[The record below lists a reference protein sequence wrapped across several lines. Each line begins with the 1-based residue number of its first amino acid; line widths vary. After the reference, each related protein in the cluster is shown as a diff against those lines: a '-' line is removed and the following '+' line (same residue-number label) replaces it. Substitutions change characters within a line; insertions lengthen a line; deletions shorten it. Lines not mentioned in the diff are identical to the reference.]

1 MTRATTT
8 WLLLLA
14 AVLLLAPT
22 PAWAGGK
29 QDIIAGN
36 AAARAGNFKKAIALF
51 TRAIQKGK
59 LSRHNLAI
67 AYNNRG
73 SAWDDLGQADRA
85 IADYNRA
92 LKLKP
97 DYAEAYYNRSFAYE
111 KKGLIRLALADI
123 QKAVRLA
130 PNDPD
135 YLQRLEYLN
144 SLLARPRP

>member
-1 MTRATTT
+1 MTRVTTI

-14 AVLLLAPT
+14 ATLLLAPA
-22 PAWAGGK
+22 PARAGGK

-36 AAARAGNFKKAIALF
+36 AAARAGKLKKAIALF
-51 TRAIQKGK
+51 TRAIEKGK
-59 LSRHNLAI
+59 LSRHNLAV
-67 AYNNRG
+67 AYNNRA
-73 SAWDDLGQADRA
+73 SAWDELGQADRA

-92 LKLKP
+92 LKLNP
-97 DYAEAYYNRSFAYE
+97 DYAQAYYNRSFAYE
-111 KKGLIRLALADI
+111 KKGLVRLAIADI

-144 SLLARPRP
+144 SLLAPPRR